1 MNKNVSLGIPK
12 HKNCGGLTKLLFA
25 FAVFL
30 LLAGPAH
37 AQRARV
43 TLDREHAP
51 VKEILDDIE
60 RQTDYLFVY
69 NNEQLD
75 FFVSVQARD
84 ESVQDVLNRIFAGT
98 SIRYTFEGKH
108 IVLRRSEVSS
118 KDSSTSSGAVERTV
132 SGHVRTV
139 AGDPIVGATVL
150 VQGGTVGTTTD
161 LDGAFSLTVPAGSNL
176 EVSFLGYARQEI
188 AVGERTTLDIRLK
201 EDVTTLDDVVVIG
214 YGAVKERDLVG
225 AVDHVDSRVIED
237 RSTGTLARALQGE
250 LPGLNI
256 TLIDSKPMRSAS
268 INVRGAGS
276 IGAGGS
282 TLVLIDGVEGSLNS
296 INPQDVESVSVLK
309 DASSAAVY
317 GARGAFGVVLVT
329 TKSAKKGTPVI
340 NYNGSFT
347 LNRRTV
353 IPDVVTDGLTWI
365 NWWRDCYNNYYN
377 GSRGLLNHVDST
389 IPYTETIY
397 QELIRRSADPSLAKV
412 TRLEGHDQFGWAYYG
427 SNDWHSLFYKD
438 YNWST
443 EHNISIS
450 GGGDQADYYISGRF
464 YDVDGIY
471 KVGNDSYKK
480 YDARAKGTLK
490 VRPWL
495 RLTNNM
501 SVSVIDAY
509 EPKHQKNN
517 SQIPRLINHTAMPLS
532 PVKNPDGTWTA
543 AAAKSGYAAFSE
555 GTSWRTNDYVYL
567 RNKFDVNI
575 DLIKDVLTASAD
587 YSYNY
592 TNRKRMD
599 CQTVIEYSKKPGEI
613 LYESEAAGS
622 NLQSV
627 EYQTRYQAANAY
639 LNWSPQLGDSHS
651 FKVLAGWNIEKQKYE
666 TLTIKREGFV
676 TTAKPSFALMNGET
690 TSPTVGGYTWAYVGA
705 FFRVNYGYK
714 GKYLAEVSGRYDG
727 SSKFPSNSKWGF
739 FPSASVA
746 WRLSEEPWMEWAS
759 GALDNAKIRFSAGS
773 MGNGNVDPY
782 SYTSE
787 MTIATATDF
796 LLGGS
801 YPTYTTVGSTVPV
814 SLTWERST
822 TYDIGLDLDFFNN
835 RLSFSGDYYR
845 RYTTDMYTPS
855 ISLPSVYGTTSP
867 KGNNAELRTTGWE
880 LSLSWRDQF
889 NLGGKPFEYNVK
901 AMVWDN
907 RSIVTKYENA
917 TKSLGTLKGYI
928 QNGGTPS
935 DFYEG
940 MELGE
945 MWGYTVAGLFRDQA
959 DIDSSATHN
968 FTQASDKVTRPGQVK
983 IADLDHSGNI
993 DGGSFTVDNPGDLS
1007 IIGNINPHYMFGVN
1021 LGASWNGIG
1030 VSVFLQGVMQRDW
1043 YPSPDS
1049 GYFWGKYARPFMWVL
1064 SIHNYT
1070 DDMYSEE
1077 RNNWDTAYWPRMT
1090 TYQSNGSYDWT
1101 KLLEI
1106 PNTRY
1111 KQSAA
1116 YLRVKNIQLDY
1127 TFPKTLCQK
1136 LRLSGLKVYLSGE
1149 NLFTFTPLHRY
1160 APNFDPEALGYD
1172 TDFSSTAGDGY
1183 TYPVLKSLTLGV
1195 NITF

>member
-1 MNKNVSLGIPK
+1 MNLFRLPCGIPW
-12 HKNCGGLTKLLFA
+12 GGARRLVLTLACLFA
-25 FAVFL
+25 L
-30 LLAGPAH
+30 SGLS
-37 AQRARV
+37 AQNV
-43 TLDREHAP
+43 TLRFERAKLKTVMDEITRQCDLSFAYSREVVDADRIVSIDLKDAP
-51 VKEILDDIE
+51 IDAALQSLFPSGNGIDYAIKNRKIL
-60 RQTDYLFVY
+60 L
-69 NNEQLD
+69 
-75 FFVSVQARD
+75 S
-84 ESVQDVLNRIFAGT
+84 AGKQSLHVDT
-98 SIRYTFEGKH
+98 
-108 IVLRRSEVSS
+108 V
-118 KDSSTSSGAVERTV
+118 V
-132 SGHVRTV
+132 SGRV
-139 AGDPIVGATVL
+139 ADDQNRPLVGATV
-150 VQGGTVGTTTD
+150 VVAGTSQGTTTD
-161 LDGAFSLTVPAGSNL
+161 LDGNFSLRVNAVDPVL
-176 EVSFLGYARQEI
+176 KVDYLGYEPQELR
-188 AVGERTTLDIRLK
+188 VSPSQTTFDIRLALSSK
-201 EDVTTLDDVVVIG
+201 AIDDVVVVG
-214 YGAVKERDLVG
+214 YGTVKRRDLVG
-225 AVDHVDSRVIED
+225 AVDQVDRKVIED
-237 RSTGTLARALQGE
+237 RSTGTLARALQGQ

-256 TLIDSKPMRSAS
+256 TFTDSKPTRGAS
-268 INVRGAGS
+268 VNVRGSGS

-282 TLVLIDGVEGSLNS
+282 TLVLIDGVEGSINA

-309 DASSAAVY
+309 DASSSAVY
-317 GARGAFGVVLVT
+317 GAFGVVLIT

-340 NYNGSFT
+340 NYNGSVT
-347 LNRRTV
+347 INRRTV
-353 IPDVVTDGLTWI
+353 TPDVVTDGLTWI
-365 NWWRDCYNNYYN
+365 NWWKDCYNGYYN
-377 GSRGLLNHVDST
+377 GSKALLNHVDST

-397 QELIRRSADPSLAKV
+397 QELIRRSQDPSLAR
-412 TRLEGHDQFGWAYYG
+412 TTALSGHDQFGWAYYD
-427 SNDWHSLFYKD
+427 STDWHSLFYKD

-443 EHNISIS
+443 EHNLSIS

-464 YDVDGIY
+464 YDMDGIY

-480 YDARAKGTLK
+480 YDVRAKGTLK

-575 DLIKDVLTASAD
+575 DLVKDVLTASVD

-599 CQTVIEYSKKPGEI
+599 AQTVIEYSKKPGEI

-627 EYQTRYQAANAY
+627 EYQTRYQSANAY
-639 LNWSPQLGDSHS
+639 LNWSPKLGDDHT
-651 FKVLAGWNIEKQKYE
+651 FKALAGWNIEKQKYE

-676 TTAKPSFALMNGET
+676 TASKPSFGLMNGT
-690 TSPTVGGYTWAYVGA
+690 TTDPTVGGYIWSYVGA
-705 FFRVNYGYK
+705 FFRLNYGYK

-727 SSKFPSNSKWGF
+727 SSKFPTNSKWGF

-746 WRLSEEPWMEWAS
+746 WRVSEEPWMKWSEEW
-759 GALDNAKIRFSAGS
+759 LDNFKIRLSAGS

-787 MTIATATDF
+787 MTVVTASDIV
-796 LLGGS
+796 LGGGLPS
-801 YPTYTTVGSTVPV
+801 YTTVGSTVPV
-814 SLTWERST
+814 SLTWEKST
-822 TYDIGLDLDFFNN
+822 TYDLGLDLDFLNN

-880 LSLSWRDQF
+880 LSLTWRDSF
-889 NLGGKPFEYNVK
+889 KLGGKPFDYSIK

-907 RSIVTKYENA
+907 RTVVTKYENA
-917 TKSLGTLKGYI
+917 TRSLGTLKGYI
-928 QNGGTPS
+928 QNGGSPS

-959 DIDSSATHN
+959 DIDSSATHD

-983 IADLDHSGNI
+983 IADLDHNGNI
-993 DGGSFTVDNPGDLS
+993 DPGAFTADDHGDLS

-1021 LGASWNGIG
+1021 LAANWNGIG
-1030 VSVFLQGVMQRDW
+1030 LSVFLQGVMKRDW

-1064 SIHNYT
+1064 GIHNYT

-1077 RNNWDTAYWPRMT
+1077 KNNWDTAYWPRMT
-1090 TYQSNGSYDWT
+1090 TYQSNSSYSWT

-1111 KQSAA
+1111 KQNAA
-1116 YLRVKNIQLDY
+1116 YLRVKNIQVDY
-1127 TFPKTLCQK
+1127 TFPKALCQK
-1136 LRLSGLKVYLSGE
+1136 IRLGGLKIYLSGE
-1149 NLFTFTPLHRY
+1149 NLFTFTPLHKY

-1183 TYPVLKSLTLGV
+1183 TYPVLKSVTLGV

>member
-1 MNKNVSLGIPK
+1 MNLFRLPCGIPW
-12 HKNCGGLTKLLFA
+12 GGARRLVLTLACLFA
-25 FAVFL
+25 L
-30 LLAGPAH
+30 SGLS
-37 AQRARV
+37 AQNV
-43 TLDREHAP
+43 TLRFERAKLKTVMDEITRQCDLSFAYSREVVDADRIVSIDLKDAP
-51 VKEILDDIE
+51 IDAALQSLFPSGNGIDYAIKNRKIL
-60 RQTDYLFVY
+60 L
-69 NNEQLD
+69 
-75 FFVSVQARD
+75 S
-84 ESVQDVLNRIFAGT
+84 AGKQSLHVDT
-98 SIRYTFEGKH
+98 
-108 IVLRRSEVSS
+108 V
-118 KDSSTSSGAVERTV
+118 V
-132 SGHVRTV
+132 SGRV
-139 AGDPIVGATVL
+139 ADDQNRPLVGATV
-150 VQGGTVGTTTD
+150 VVAGTSQGTTTD
-161 LDGAFSLTVPAGSNL
+161 LDGNFSLRVNAVDPVL
-176 EVSFLGYARQEI
+176 KVDYLGYEPQELR
-188 AVGERTTLDIRLK
+188 VSPSQTTFDIRLALSSK
-201 EDVTTLDDVVVIG
+201 AIDDVVVVG
-214 YGAVKERDLVG
+214 YGTVKRRDLVG
-225 AVDHVDSRVIED
+225 AVDQVDRKVIED
-237 RSTGTLARALQGE
+237 RSTGTLARALQGQ

-256 TLIDSKPMRSAS
+256 TFTDSKPTRGAS
-268 INVRGAGS
+268 VNVRGSGS

-282 TLVLIDGVEGSLNS
+282 TLVLIDGVEGSINA

-309 DASSAAVY
+309 DASSSAVY
-317 GARGAFGVVLVT
+317 GARGAFGVVLIT

-340 NYNGSFT
+340 NYNGSVT
-347 LNRRTV
+347 INRRTV
-353 IPDVVTDGLTWI
+353 TPDVVTDGLTWI
-365 NWWRDCYNNYYN
+365 NWWKDCYNGYYN
-377 GSRGLLNHVDST
+377 GSKALLNHVDST

-397 QELIRRSADPSLAKV
+397 QELIRRSQDPSLAR
-412 TRLEGHDQFGWAYYG
+412 TTALSGHDQFGWAYYD
-427 SNDWHSLFYKD
+427 STDWHSLFYKD

-443 EHNISIS
+443 EHNLSIS

-464 YDVDGIY
+464 YDMDGIY

-480 YDARAKGTLK
+480 YDVRAKGTLK

-575 DLIKDVLTASAD
+575 DLVKDVLTASVD

-599 CQTVIEYSKKPGEI
+599 AQTVIEYSKKPGEI

-627 EYQTRYQAANAY
+627 EYQTRYQSANAY
-639 LNWSPQLGDSHS
+639 LNWSPKLGDDHT
-651 FKVLAGWNIEKQKYE
+651 FKALAGWNIEKQKYE

-676 TTAKPSFALMNGET
+676 TASKPSFGLMNGT
-690 TSPTVGGYTWAYVGA
+690 TTDPTVGGYIWSYVGA
-705 FFRVNYGYK
+705 FFRLNYGYK

-727 SSKFPSNSKWGF
+727 SSKFPTNSKWGF

-746 WRLSEEPWMEWAS
+746 WRVSEEPWMKWSEEW
-759 GALDNAKIRFSAGS
+759 LDNFKIRLSAGS

-787 MTIATATDF
+787 MTVATASDIV
-796 LLGGS
+796 LGGGLPS
-801 YPTYTTVGSTVPV
+801 YTTVGSTVPV
-814 SLTWERST
+814 SLTWEKST
-822 TYDIGLDLDFFNN
+822 TYDLGLDLDFLNN

-880 LSLSWRDQF
+880 L
-889 NLGGKPFEYNVK
+889 GGKPFDYSIK

-907 RSIVTKYENA
+907 RTVVTKYENA
-917 TKSLGTLKGYI
+917 TRSLGTLKGYI
-928 QNGGTPS
+928 QNGGSPS

-959 DIDSSATHN
+959 DIDSSATHD

-983 IADLDHSGNI
+983 IADLDHNGNI
-993 DGGSFTVDNPGDLS
+993 DPGAFTADDHGDLS

-1021 LGASWNGIG
+1021 LAANWNGIG
-1030 VSVFLQGVMQRDW
+1030 LSVFLQGVMKRDW

-1064 SIHNYT
+1064 GIHNYT
-1070 DDMYSEE
+1070 DDMYSKEK
-1077 RNNWDTAYWPRMT
+1077 NNWDTAYWPRMT
-1090 TYQSNGSYDWT
+1090 TYQSNSSYSWT

-1111 KQSAA
+1111 KQNAA
-1116 YLRVKNIQLDY
+1116 YLRVKNIQVDY
-1127 TFPKTLCQK
+1127 TFPKALCQK
-1136 LRLSGLKVYLSGE
+1136 IRLGGLKIYLSGE
-1149 NLFTFTPLHRY
+1149 NLFTFTPLHKY

-1183 TYPVLKSLTLGV
+1183 TYPVLKSVTLGV

>member
-1 MNKNVSLGIPK
+1 MNKNASVGIPMKKICGRLTRILCTCAVFVSLTG
-12 HKNCGGLTKLLFA
+12 A
-25 FAVFL
+25 AY
-30 LLAGPAH
+30 
-37 AQRARV
+37 AQSAPV
-43 TLDREHAP
+43 TLDRKKAP
-51 VKEILDDIE
+51 VREILNEIE

-69 NNEQLD
+69 SSEQVD
-75 FFVSVQARD
+75 FSVSVTAHD
-84 ESVQDVLNRIFAGT
+84 EPVQTVLRRIFEGT
-98 SIRYTFEGKH
+98 PIRFTLEGKH
-108 IVLRRSEVSS
+108 IVLRRQPQTAANAAAASPA
-118 KDSSTSSGAVERTV
+118 KQTV
-132 SGHVRTV
+132 TGTV
-139 AGDPIVGATVL
+139 TDTAGKPVVGATVL
-150 VQGGTVGTTTD
+150 VKGGTVGTTTD
-161 LDGAFSLTVPAGSNL
+161 VDGRFSLTIPAGSPL

-188 AVGERTTLDIRLK
+188 ATAGRTSLDIRLE
-201 EDVTTLDDVVVIG
+201 EDAATLDEVVVVG
-214 YGAVKERDLVG
+214 YGTMKRRNLVG
-225 AVDHVDSRVIED
+225 AVDQVDSRVIGD
-237 RSTGTLARALQGE
+237 RSNGNLARSLQGE

-256 TLIDSKPMRSAS
+256 SFSDSKPSRSAS
-268 INVRGAGS
+268 FNVRGETS
-276 IGAGGS
+276 IGAGGNA
-282 TLVLIDGVEGSLNS
+282 LVLIDGVEGSMDA

-309 DASSAAVY
+309 DASSTAVY

-329 TKSAKKGTPVI
+329 TKSPKRGAPEI
-340 NYNGSFT
+340 NYNGSVTF
-347 LNRRTV
+347 NRRTV
-353 IPDVVTDGLTWI
+353 IPDVITDGLTWV
-365 NWWRDCYNNYYN
+365 NWWKDSYNGYYN
-377 GSRGLLNHVDST
+377 GSKSLLSHIDST
-389 IPYTETIY
+389 VPYSEAIY
-397 QELIRRSADPSLAKV
+397 QELIRRQADPSLSR
-412 TRLEGHDQFGWAYYG
+412 TTTLEGDSMFGWAYME
-427 SNDWHSLFYKD
+427 STDWLDLFYKD
-438 YNWST
+438 WNLSH
-443 EHNISIS
+443 EHNLSIS
-450 GGGDQADYYISGRF
+450 GGNENADYYVSGRF
-464 YDVDGIY
+464 YDMDGIY
-471 KVGNDSYKK
+471 RVGDESYKK
-480 YDARAKGTLK
+480 YDLRAKGSLK
-490 VRPWL
+490 IRPWFKV
-495 RLTNNM
+495 TNNT
-501 SVSVIDAY
+501 SLAIIDQH
-509 EPKHQKNN
+509 EPKHSRNN
-517 SQIPRLINHTAMPLS
+517 FAVQRAINHAAMPLS

-575 DLIKDVLTASAD
+575 DLVKDVLTASAD

-599 CQTVIEYSKKPGEI
+599 AQTVIEYSKKPGEI

-627 EYQTRYQAANAY
+627 EYQTRYQSANAY
-639 LNWSPQLGDSHS
+639 LNWSPKLGDDHT
-651 FKVLAGWNIEKQKYE
+651 FKALAGWNIEKQKYE

-676 TTAKPSFALMNGET
+676 TASKPSFGLMNGT
-690 TSPTVGGYTWAYVGA
+690 TTDPTVGGYIWSYVGA
-705 FFRVNYGYK
+705 FFRLNYGYK

-727 SSKFPSNSKWGF
+727 SSKFPTNSKWGF

-746 WRLSEEPWMEWAS
+746 WRVSEEPWMKWSEEW
-759 GALDNAKIRFSAGS
+759 LDNFKIRLSAGS

-787 MTIATATDF
+787 MTVVTASDIV
-796 LLGGS
+796 LGGGLPS
-801 YPTYTTVGSTVPV
+801 YTTVGSTVPV
-814 SLTWERST
+814 SLTWEKST
-822 TYDIGLDLDFFNN
+822 TYDLGLDLDFLNN

-880 LSLSWRDQF
+880 LSFTWRDSF
-889 NLGGKPFEYNVK
+889 KLGGKPFDYSIK

-907 RSIVTKYENA
+907 RTVVTKYENA
-917 TKSLGTLKGYI
+917 TRSLGTLKGYI
-928 QNGGTPS
+928 QNGGSPS

-959 DIDSSATHN
+959 DIDSSATHD

-983 IADLDHSGNI
+983 IADLDHNGNI
-993 DGGSFTVDNPGDLS
+993 DPGAFTADDHGDLS

-1021 LGASWNGIG
+1021 LAANWNGIG
-1030 VSVFLQGVMQRDW
+1030 LSVFLQGVMKRDW

-1064 SIHNYT
+1064 GIHNYT

-1077 RNNWDTAYWPRMT
+1077 KNNWDTAYWPRMT
-1090 TYQSNGSYDWT
+1090 TYQSNSSYSWT

-1111 KQSAA
+1111 KQNAA
-1116 YLRVKNIQLDY
+1116 YLRVKNIQVDY
-1127 TFPKTLCQK
+1127 TFPKALCQK
-1136 LRLSGLKVYLSGE
+1136 IRLGGLKIYLSGE
-1149 NLFTFTPLHRY
+1149 NLFTFTPLHKY

-1183 TYPVLKSLTLGV
+1183 TYPVLKSVTLGV

>member
-1 MNKNVSLGIPK
+1 MNKNASVGIPMKKICGRLTRILCTCAVFVSLTG
-12 HKNCGGLTKLLFA
+12 A
-25 FAVFL
+25 AY
-30 LLAGPAH
+30 
-37 AQRARV
+37 AQSAPV
-43 TLDREHAP
+43 TLDRKKAP
-51 VKEILDDIE
+51 VREILNEIE

-69 NNEQLD
+69 SSEQVD
-75 FFVSVQARD
+75 FSVSVTAHD
-84 ESVQDVLNRIFAGT
+84 EPVQTVLRRIFEGT
-98 SIRYTFEGKH
+98 PIRFTLEGKH
-108 IVLRRSEVSS
+108 IVLRRQPQTAANAAAASPA
-118 KDSSTSSGAVERTV
+118 KQTV
-132 SGHVRTV
+132 TGTV
-139 AGDPIVGATVL
+139 TDTAGKPVVGATVL
-150 VQGGTVGTTTD
+150 VKGGTVGTTTD
-161 LDGAFSLTVPAGSNL
+161 VDGRFSLTIPAGSPL

-188 AVGERTTLDIRLK
+188 ATAGRTSLDIRLE
-201 EDVTTLDDVVVIG
+201 EDAATLDEVVVVG
-214 YGAVKERDLVG
+214 YGTMKRRNLVG
-225 AVDHVDSRVIED
+225 AVDQVDSRVIGD
-237 RSTGTLARALQGE
+237 RSNGNLARSLQGE

-256 TLIDSKPMRSAS
+256 SFSDSKPSRSAS
-268 INVRGAGS
+268 FNVRGETS
-276 IGAGGS
+276 IGAGGNA
-282 TLVLIDGVEGSLNS
+282 LVLIDGVEGSMDA

-309 DASSAAVY
+309 DASSTAVY

-329 TKSAKKGTPVI
+329 TKSPKRGAPEI
-340 NYNGSFT
+340 NYNGSVTF
-347 LNRRTV
+347 NRRTV
-353 IPDVVTDGLTWI
+353 IPDVITDGLTWV
-365 NWWRDCYNNYYN
+365 NWWKDSYNGYYN
-377 GSRGLLNHVDST
+377 GSKSLLSHIDST
-389 IPYTETIY
+389 VPYSEAIY
-397 QELIRRSADPSLAKV
+397 QELIRRQADPSLSR
-412 TRLEGHDQFGWAYYG
+412 TTTLEGDSMFGWAYME
-427 SNDWHSLFYKD
+427 STDWLDLFYKD
-438 YNWST
+438 WNLSH
-443 EHNISIS
+443 EHNLSIS
-450 GGGDQADYYISGRF
+450 GGNENADYYVSGRF
-464 YDVDGIY
+464 YDMDGIY
-471 KVGNDSYKK
+471 RVGDESYKK
-480 YDARAKGTLK
+480 YDLRAKGSLK
-490 VRPWL
+490 IRPWFKV
-495 RLTNNM
+495 TNNT
-501 SVSVIDAY
+501 SLAIIDQH
-509 EPKHQKNN
+509 EPKHSRNN
-517 SQIPRLINHTAMPLS
+517 FAVQRAINHTAMPLS

-575 DLIKDVLTASAD
+575 DLVKDVLTASAD

-599 CQTVIEYSKKPGEI
+599 AQTVIEYSKKPGEI

-627 EYQTRYQAANAY
+627 EYQTRYQSANAY
-639 LNWSPQLGDSHS
+639 LNWSPKLGDDHT
-651 FKVLAGWNIEKQKYE
+651 FKALAGWNIEKQKYE

-676 TTAKPSFALMNGET
+676 TASKPSFGLMNGT
-690 TSPTVGGYTWAYVGA
+690 TTDPTVGGYIWSYVGA
-705 FFRVNYGYK
+705 FFRLNYGYK

-727 SSKFPSNSKWGF
+727 SSKFPTNSKWGF

-746 WRLSEEPWMEWAS
+746 WRVSEEPWMKWSEEW
-759 GALDNAKIRFSAGS
+759 LDNFKIRLSAGS

-787 MTIATATDF
+787 MTVVTASDIV
-796 LLGGS
+796 LGGGLPS
-801 YPTYTTVGSTVPV
+801 YTTVGSTVPV
-814 SLTWERST
+814 SLTWEKST
-822 TYDIGLDLDFFNN
+822 TYDLGLDLDFLNN

-880 LSLSWRDQF
+880 LSFTWRDSF
-889 NLGGKPFEYNVK
+889 KLGGKPFDYSIK

-907 RSIVTKYENA
+907 RTVVTKYENA
-917 TKSLGTLKGYI
+917 TRSLGTLKGYI
-928 QNGGTPS
+928 QNGGSPS

-959 DIDSSATHN
+959 DIDSSATHD

-983 IADLDHSGNI
+983 IADLDHNGNI
-993 DGGSFTVDNPGDLS
+993 DPGAFTADDHGDLS

-1021 LGASWNGIG
+1021 LAANWNGIG
-1030 VSVFLQGVMQRDW
+1030 LSVFLQGVMKRDW

-1064 SIHNYT
+1064 GIHNYT

-1077 RNNWDTAYWPRMT
+1077 KNNWDTAYWPRMT
-1090 TYQSNGSYDWT
+1090 TYQSNSSYSWT

-1111 KQSAA
+1111 KQNAA
-1116 YLRVKNIQLDY
+1116 YLRVKNIQVDY
-1127 TFPKTLCQK
+1127 TFPKALCQK
-1136 LRLSGLKVYLSGE
+1136 IRLGGLKIYLSGE
-1149 NLFTFTPLHRY
+1149 NLFTFTPLHKY

-1183 TYPVLKSLTLGV
+1183 TYPVLKSVTLGV